1 MKNNKMTRL
10 ILLCIGLFFTSLVLA
25 IASYARFNAE
35 EALGIWLFDEGEGDK
50 VEDFSGHGNDGKFI
64 NEPKWVDGKFGQAL
78 SFDGDDY
85 VEINSPVN
93 ISEMNYSISV
103 WVNPGDSQKTY
114 ANILG
119 NHTEP
124 CTGYVVQQNAD
135 ALNSFYSAFGG
146 GGAWDS
152 VTACTQLKSGV
163 WQHFVTVREGAKMTH
178 YLNGK
183 ESASQKVSEVDVTPS
198 VNNLLIGEWVAGKGR
213 QFNGM
218 IDEVLIIDRVLTVDE
233 ISALGKGVEKASAIS
248 NTGKLTATWGGI
260 KCAVKN

>member
-1 MKNNKMTRL
+1 M
-10 ILLCIGLFFTSLVLA
+10 SLVLA
-25 IASYARFNAE
+25 IASSARFNVE
-35 EALGIWLFDEGEGDK
+35 EALGIWLFDEGEGDE

-93 ISEMNYSISV
+93 ITEMNYSISV

-135 ALNSFYSAFGG
+135 GLNSFYSAFGG

-163 WQHFVTVREGAKMTH
+163 WQHFVTVREDASMTH
-178 YLNGK
+178 YLSGK
-183 ESASQKVSEVDVTPS
+183 ESASQKVSKVNVTPS

-218 IDEVLIIDRVLTVDE
+218 IDEVLIIDRVLTMDE
-233 ISALGKGVEKASAIS
+233 ISALSQGVEKASAIS
-248 NTGKLTATWGGI
+248 NTGKLTATWGDI
-260 KCAVKN
+260 KRTDEN